1 MNDIINVLIE
11 SFQVRKTYDEKSQFI
26 DWIGDVSEDLGYEL
40 KVESVK
46 ECRNLLIGDV
56 ESAELILTAHYDTQA
71 NAFIPMFMGMNWSGF
86 ILGQA
91 YILLVFYLLFN
102 LSLFVF
108 TALGIP
114 FGHYI
119 SLLIVIAYLY
129 QFQYGI
135 ANKHT
140 VNDNTSGVATLL
152 TIMKNIGDEDRDRV
166 AFVFF
171 DQEELGLIGSKHF
184 KNRHGKNISNT
195 PLINFDCVAN
205 GDNLAFISR
214 KQFRNSKLY
223 DRLYTSIES
232 EKQHTNKAFLI
243 GDAIKYVYPSDQ
255 LHFKNSVAVAALKK
269 APLIGYYLNGI
280 HNSRDMVF
288 QEENIEVISNVILNL
303 ISEM

>member
-1 MNDIINVLIE
+1 MNDIIKVLIE
-11 SFQVRKTYDEKSQFI
+11 SFQVRKTFDEKSQFI
-26 DWIGDVSEDLGYEL
+26 DWIGNVSDDLGYEL

-46 ECRNLLIGDV
+46 ECRNLVIGDV
-56 ESAELILTAHYDTQA
+56 DSAELILTAHYDTQA
-71 NAFIPMFMGMNWSGF
+71 NAFIPMFMGMNWRGF
-86 ILGQA
+86 ILGQV

-102 LSLFVF
+102 LSSFLI

-114 FGHYI
+114 FGYFI
-119 SLLIVIAYLY
+119 SLFIVIAYLY

-152 TIMKNIGDEDRDRV
+152 TLMEKIGEDDRDRV

-171 DQEELGLIGSKHF
+171 DQEELGLIGSKYF
-184 KNRHGKNISNT
+184 KNRHGKKISNT

-214 KQFRNSKLY
+214 KQFRNSELY
-223 DRLYTSIES
+223 DKLYTSIES
-232 EKQHTNKAFLI
+232 EKQHTDKAFLI
-243 GDAIKYVYPSDQ
+243 GDAVKYVYPSDQ
-255 LHFKNSVAVAALKK
+255 LHFKNSVAVAALKR
-269 APLIGYYLNGI
+269 APLIGYHLIGI
-280 HNSRDMVF
+280 HNSRDVVF